1 MWNGRRPA
9 SPKYVFLQRQGF
21 LHDKRDRNRSGSWGG
36 EEGGNVNTCG
46 KVRITSD
53 VGSNED
59 DELFAPTIR
68 KHVFIYIYFF
78 IYIKIAS
85 FAAPPSFGWYVDK
98 SELEGELH
106 HQLSHA
112 PRKYNKNKRERKK
125 NSFTDLIHRISGSY
139 SCPPSG
145 SICSQQCIRSQSYI
159 FFRAQDRRDIG

>member
-1 MWNGRRPA
+1 MFFYN
-9 SPKYVFLQRQGF
+9 
-21 LHDKRDRNRSGSWGG
+21 DRVS
-36 EEGGNVNTCG
+36 
-46 KVRITSD
+46 
-53 VGSNED
+53 
-59 DELFAPTIR
+59 FTIR
-68 KHVFIYIYFF
+68 EIEIDPVREVEKREEMSIHVAKSESHPTSAATRTTNYLLRRSASTYLYIFIFF

-85 FAAPPSFGWYVDK
+85 SAAPPSFGWYVDK

-112 PRKYNKNKRERKK
+112 PRKYNKNKRKRKK
-125 NSFTDLIHRISGSY
+125 NSFTDSIHRISGSY